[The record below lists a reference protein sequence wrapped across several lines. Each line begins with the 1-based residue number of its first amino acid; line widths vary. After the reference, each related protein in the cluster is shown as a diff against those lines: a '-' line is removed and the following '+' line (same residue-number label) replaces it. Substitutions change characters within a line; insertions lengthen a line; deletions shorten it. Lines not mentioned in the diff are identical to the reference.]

1 MSNDNNSSNLA
12 QEATQ
17 AETKNIIK
25 IQVVLEYQWTSSRDL
40 IANVD
45 AEQIARGSSHEISLI
60 SIVESLAAKGF
71 DLEPEQRISYRDI
84 QKGFNVYIG
93 KASDEALI
101 NSYMLP
107 SMAFE
112 SSENDTDVLTL
123 IVREASS
130 SLSGQ
135 KPLATRQG
143 SFGVTPEI
151 EEKTQRQQVESTDLV
166 KDSEYEKQSHALL
179 SSQSLP
185 VNEVAAKEQ
194 QSNSVRNEARP

>member
-1 MSNDNNSSNLA
+1 M
-12 QEATQ
+12 
-17 AETKNIIK
+17 
-25 IQVVLEYQWTSSRDL
+25 VLEYQWTSSRDL

-166 KDSEYEKQSHALL
+166 KDSEYAKQSHALL